1 MSALRYTNLP
11 TTGHLTMKITD
22 KMQDQVRR
30 SIQLDRLKEIRRTRN
45 ALALTYVLSMAVLVA
60 SSVAIFPLF

>member
-1 MSALRYTNLP
+1 
-11 TTGHLTMKITD
+11 MKITD